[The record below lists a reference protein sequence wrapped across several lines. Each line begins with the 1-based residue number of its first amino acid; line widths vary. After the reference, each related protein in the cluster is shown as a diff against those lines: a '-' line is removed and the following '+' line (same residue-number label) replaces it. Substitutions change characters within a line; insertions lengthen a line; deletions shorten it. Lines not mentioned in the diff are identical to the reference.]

1 MWFRNIQNMIH
12 GTRNIE
18 RSLSESKFITLELIF
33 LRITYNGQG
42 DTTRLKDLICS
53 NETNINKW
61 KMYHHSGRF
70 NDGLKNNS
78 KYRELALRDN
88 S

>member
-18 RSLSESKFITLELIF
+18 RNLSESKFITLELIF
-33 LRITYNGQG
+33 LCITYNVEG
-42 DTTRLKDLICS
+42 DTARLKNLICS

-61 KMYHHSGRF
+61 KMYHSARF
-70 NDGLKNNS
+70 NAGLKNNS
-78 KYRELALRDN
+78 KYRELVLRDN